1 MEQSEKNT
9 LHDQTLKSLIESF
22 EFNKM
27 NYVPLILPSIFL
39 FISMVLI
46 SYGLG
51 QTLKLLGDT
60 LGEDMSL
67 NAFLG
72 SQMLQWGII
81 SFLGFTIATMIAS
94 YYVLENTRKHI
105 YESSVTT
112 YYFKGGSTAEG
123 IIQYLRSIYAR
134 ASLPAPVTGLLLS
147 FLTSGLSYLVVLYIV
162 EKTIREHAILEENTL
177 LESRVTSKY
186 SLISFIIDLVLL
198 FLTMG
203 IYLAYMGYRLG
214 KIYNKHVE
222 LIHSNHPLPPSKK
235 PEVNVSRDFPGDL
248 FRENKPTTILI
259 SLLLVGIALNIILCY
274 FGFYSILIYVPSYGL
289 ILGTI
294 MTSIRNTSS
303 TRNFLLML
311 CLIYILILGS
321 MLTGLLAHDTFSYI
335 AKSFQKQV
343 EEVGIGRD
351 PWFTARYI
359 FTNNL
364 LISLPAIIPYIG
376 GLLIGYGVTNA
387 GLLIGVIIGAGLR
400 NLFEGLLTLVYPHSL
415 LELSA
420 YSILIMSSKYLFSN
434 TRKFLIYTIIGI
446 LVLFLAALVE
456 ALTIVL
462 LR

>member
-9 LHDQTLKSLIESF
+9 LHEQMLKSLIESF

-39 FISMVLI
+39 FISMMLI

-51 QTLKLLGDT
+51 QTLKFLGSK
-60 LGEDMSL
+60 LEEDVSL
-67 NAFLG
+67 NVLLG

-81 SFLGFTIATMIAS
+81 SLLGFTIATMIAS

-123 IIQYLRSIYAR
+123 LIQYLRSIYAR

-177 LESRVTSKY
+177 LESRVTGKY
-186 SLISFIIDLVLL
+186 GLISFIIDLVLL

-214 KIYNKHVE
+214 KVYNKHVE
-222 LIHSNHPLPPSKK
+222 LIHGNHPLPPSKK
-235 PEVNVSRDFPGDL
+235 PDVNVSKEFPGDL
-248 FRENKPTTILI
+248 FGEKSTTILI
-259 SLLLVGIALNIILCY
+259 SLLLVGIALNIMLCY
-274 FGFYSILIYVPSYGL
+274 FGFYSILTYVPSYGL
-289 ILGTI
+289 IIGAITV
-294 MTSIRNTSS
+294 SRRNTSS
-303 TRNFLLML
+303 MRDFLLTL
-311 CLIYILILGS
+311 CLIYTLIIGS

-335 AKSFQKQV
+335 ARSFQKQV
-343 EEVGIGRD
+343 EEVGVGRD

-387 GLLIGVIIGAGLR
+387 GLLIGAIVGAGLR
-400 NLFEGLLTLVYPHSL
+400 NLLEGLLILVYPHSL

-420 YSILIMSSKYLFSN
+420 YSILITSSKYLFSN
-434 TRKFLIYTIIGI
+434 TRKFLIHTITGI